1 MKYNK
6 QIILFTPSFLANE
19 NDTIVVP
26 PIYLL
31 AKELKKQIDPSIK
44 ITVVSL
50 HYPFTNKPYS
60 VFNIDIHPIGAANC
74 SYPKRL
80 IYWFKAVRKIK
91 ALDQQLPIKMIHSFW
106 LSECAF
112 LVERFVLWRKI
123 PHLISL
129 MGQDALPSNNFLKHF
144 KKPHYN
150 LTTVCSFQTGQL
162 AKTNGLSPMA
172 TINWGVEIP
181 FQQIQYKNIDI
192 LSVGSFIPLKRND
205 QVIEIIKYLESK
217 FNLVF
222 NVVMVGS
229 GPLINEVK
237 ASTKALKSEV
247 LFLSNLS
254 NEQVFD
260 LMRKSKVLVHPS
272 EYEAG
277 PMVAVE
283 ALNNSCFVVS
293 KPVGMFSDINSPNWI
308 AFNSVTEMAEQV
320 NLLLDKKEFTPGSLP
335 NFRTIGGKFIKL
347 YSQLSP

>member
-1 MKYNK
+1 
-6 QIILFTPSFLANE
+6 
-19 NDTIVVP
+19 
-26 PIYLL
+26 
-31 AKELKKQIDPSIK
+31 
-44 ITVVSL
+44 
-50 HYPFTNKPYS
+50 
-60 VFNIDIHPIGAANC
+60 
-74 SYPKRL
+74 
-80 IYWFKAVRKIK
+80 
-91 ALDQQLPIKMIHSFW
+91 
-106 LSECAF
+106 
-112 LVERFVLWRKI
+112 
-123 PHLISL
+123 